1 LITVDKACFDRSL
14 FASSNQQ
21 EDANQKDT
29 RKFNFLVAGSFHING
44 LPISGEGP
52 YAMVDSTTAGAARRP
67 SFIL

>member
-29 RKFNFLVAGSFHING
+29 RKFNFLVAGSFHINV
-44 LPISGEGP
+44 LPLSC
-52 YAMVDSTTAGAARRP
+52 RRP
-67 SFIL
+67 SAAD